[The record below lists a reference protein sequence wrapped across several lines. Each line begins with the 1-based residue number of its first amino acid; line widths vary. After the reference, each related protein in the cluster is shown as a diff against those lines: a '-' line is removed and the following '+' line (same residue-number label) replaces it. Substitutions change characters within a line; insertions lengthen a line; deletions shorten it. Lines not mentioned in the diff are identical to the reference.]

1 MKTEIIDAEQGIV
14 ACKQDEM
21 LVAGGKRENFIFC
34 YYCQKDWIVFN
45 AEHKDYK
52 MILELIRDYM
62 EFDDLQK
69 KEFMDYIKN
78 LGSFKEMFDVFNQI
92 LRVRKNIRK
101 RKYANK

>member
-1 MKTEIIDAEQGIV
+1 M
-14 ACKQDEM
+14 
-21 LVAGGKRENFIFC
+21 
-34 YYCQKDWIVFN
+34 FN

-52 MILELIRDYM
+52 KILELIRDYM

-69 KEFMDYIKN
+69 KEFMNYIKD

-101 RKYANK
+101 

>member
-1 MKTEIIDAEQGIV
+1 M
-14 ACKQDEM
+14 
-21 LVAGGKRENFIFC
+21 
-34 YYCQKDWIVFN
+34 FN

-69 KEFMDYIKN
+69 KEFMNYIKD
-78 LGSFKEMFDVFNQI
+78 LGSAKEMFDVFNQI

>member
-1 MKTEIIDAEQGIV
+1 MKAEIIDAEQGIV
-14 ACKQDEM
+14 ACKQDVM
-21 LVAGGKRENFIFC
+21 LVAGGKRENFNFS

-69 KEFMDYIKN
+69 KEFMNYIKD

>member
-52 MILELIRDYM
+52 
-62 EFDDLQK
+62 
-69 KEFMDYIKN
+69 KN
-78 LGSFKEMFDVFNQI
+78 
-92 LRVRKNIRK
+92 R
-101 RKYANK
+101 